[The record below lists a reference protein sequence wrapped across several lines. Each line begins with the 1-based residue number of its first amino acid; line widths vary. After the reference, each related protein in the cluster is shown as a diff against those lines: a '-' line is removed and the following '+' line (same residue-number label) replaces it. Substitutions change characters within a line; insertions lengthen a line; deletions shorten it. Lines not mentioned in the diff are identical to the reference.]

1 VQECDGCFRRRDC
14 ECTGQFDVAEPE
26 WECGACCEFGGCEP
40 YRSGDGKWASRCG
53 GGLGCFVIEHS
64 DAMGD
69 DEVSMEKRA
78 E

>member
-1 VQECDGCFRRRDC
+1 VQERDGCFRRRDC
-14 ECTGQFDVAEPE
+14 ECTGQFDVAEPKRK
-26 WECGACCEFGGCEP
+26 CGARCEFGGCEP
-40 YRSGDGKWASRCG
+40 YGSGDGKWAGCCG

-69 DEVSMEKRA
+69 EDALIEKRA